1 MSEHRLALRD
11 GPMADTPYRGHS
23 PFLPNMPFM
32 SVNEYRPRFAWT
44 PSIVRYLMEI
54 EGAREVVDAVPLPAG
69 IEATLRRRAKISSAH
84 FSTKI
89 EQNTLSYSQVEE
101 VESNVNRS
109 RDASTQEVRNYLRAL
124 QWIHDHAAR
133 SRITSQL
140 FQQLHAM
147 IEVRSQGRRPKQSP
161 YRKIQNMVRDDK
173 SGTIAYMPPES
184 KDVPD
189 LVNELAAWL
198 NSAAKS
204 LPVPVVAAVA
214 QYQLV
219 TIHPWMD
226 GNGRTSRALGTLLL
240 CKNGYDLKGFFSIE
254 EQFDRD
260 VAHYY
265 DALQMNLHHN
275 YYYGRNDPDLTPWL
289 EFFLKNM
296 AAVFQAAKDEVLKRA
311 SSGTGVVR
319 DAAYEAALHHFATR
333 EFTVRRVAQKLGV
346 TERTARSHIAR
357 WRGNGKATTVK
368 FGRKNRSYEFTGSSG
383 GQL

>member
-1 MSEHRLALRD
+1 
-11 GPMADTPYRGHS
+11 
-23 PFLPNMPFM
+23 MPFM
-32 SVNEYRPRFAWT
+32 SVNDFRPRFTWT

-89 EQNTLSYSQVEE
+89 EQNTLTYMQVEA
-101 VESNVNRS
+101 VESNANRS

-124 QWIHDHAAR
+124 QWIHDHATHK
-133 SRITSQL
+133 RISGQL
-140 FQQLHAM
+140 FQELHAM

-161 YRKIQNMVRDDK
+161 YRKAQNTVRDDRT
-173 SGTIAYMPPES
+173 GAIAYMPPEP
-184 KDVPD
+184 KDVAG
-189 LVNELAAWL
+189 LANELAAWL
-198 NSAAKS
+198 NGAARS
-204 LPVPVVAAVA
+204 LPIPVVAAIA

-226 GNGRTSRALGTLLL
+226 GNGRTSRALGTFVVR
-240 CKNGYDLKGFFSIE
+240 KTGYDLKGFFSIE

-260 VAHYY
+260 LSGYY

-275 YYYGRNDPDLTPWL
+275 YYFGRNDPDLTPWL

-296 AAVFQAAKDEVLKRA
+296 SAVFQAAKTEVLRGA
-311 SSGTGVVR
+311 SSAAGIVR
-319 DAAYEAALHHFATR
+319 DAAYEAAFQHFAMR
-333 EFTVRRVAQKLGV
+333 EFTVKRLAQKLAI

-357 WRGNGKATTVK
+357 WRGNGKASTVK
-368 FGRKNRSYEFTGSSG
+368 FGRKNRSYKFTAA
-383 GQL
+383 

>member
-1 MSEHRLALRD
+1 
-11 GPMADTPYRGHS
+11 
-23 PFLPNMPFM
+23 MPFM
-32 SVNEYRPRFAWT
+32 SVNDFRPRFTWT

-89 EQNTLSYSQVEE
+89 EQNTLSYTQVEE

-140 FQQLHAM
+140 FAQLHAM
-147 IEVRSQGRRPKQSP
+147 IEVRSQGPRPQQSP
-161 YRKIQNMVRDDK
+161 FRKIQNIVRDDR
-173 SGTIAYMPPES
+173 SGAIAYMPPEW
-184 KDVPD
+184 KDVP
-189 LVNELAAWL
+189 NLANGLAKWL
-198 NSAAKS
+198 NGAAKT
-204 LPVPVVAAVA
+204 LPIPVVAAIS

-226 GNGRTSRALGTLLL
+226 GNGRTSRALGTFLLR
-240 CKNGYDLKGFFSIE
+240 KNGYDLKGFFSIE

-260 VAHYY
+260 LAGYY

-296 AAVFQAAKDEVLKRA
+296 AVVFQAAKDEVLKSA

-319 DAAYEAALHHFATR
+319 DAAYEAALQHFSTR
-333 EFTVRRVAQKLGV
+333 EFTVRRLAQKLGV
-346 TERTARSHIAR
+346 TERTARSHVAR
-357 WRGNGKATTVK
+357 WRGNGKASTVK
-368 FGRKNRSYEFTGSSG
+368 FGRKNRSYEFTAAQAGRS
-383 GQL
+383 